1 MSYFMLC
8 KILNFRENKK
18 TFSLNE
24 QVKILNSY
32 KNELKKRM
40 KRNKDVLKKLEL

>member
-1 MSYFMLC
+1 MGYFLLC
-8 KILNFRENKK
+8 KILNFGENKK

-40 KRNKDVLKKLEL
+40 KRNKDVLKKLEH